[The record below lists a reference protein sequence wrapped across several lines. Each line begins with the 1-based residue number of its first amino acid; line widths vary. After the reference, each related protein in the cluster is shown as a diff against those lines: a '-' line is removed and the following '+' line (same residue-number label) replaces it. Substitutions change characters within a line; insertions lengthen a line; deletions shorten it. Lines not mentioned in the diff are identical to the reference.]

1 MRVLMFGWEFHP
13 HNSGGLGMACLGL
26 TRALT
31 KQGVEITFVLP
42 KKLEGYS
49 NNLKIIFPDNKLD
62 FFNFSF
68 VDSLLYP
75 YVNEEQ
81 YLKLFTSSLET
92 NIYGKNLFEEVLRY
106 AFLARGIAKREKF
119 DIIHAHDWL
128 TFKAGV
134 VAKDAS
140 KKKLII
146 HVHSTE
152 FDRTGGNGVNQRVYD
167 IEKEGMERAD
177 GIIAVSNFTKNII
190 INRYNIPSKK
200 IEVIHNSVDI
210 NDYEINEGM
219 DILPLKKLGYKLVT
233 FVGRITLQK
242 GLDYF
247 LYAAK
252 IISEHIKKVKF
263 AVVGS
268 GDMER
273 QMIIETAKLGISDK
287 VIFSGF
293 LRGGELSRIYKS
305 SDLFIMP
312 SVSEPFG
319 LTALEAI
326 LHETPVLISKQS
338 GVSESLSHALK
349 VDFWDTNEIANQAI
363 SALRYNSMR
372 RCLRDYSKEEI
383 KRYSWNEAALKCKAM
398 YQNI

>member
-1 MRVLMFGWEFHP
+1 MFGWEFHP

>member
-1 MRVLMFGWEFHP
+1 MFGWEFHP

-252 IISEHIKKVKF
+252 IISEHIKKVKL